1 MQHESEVLME
11 QKNSN
16 QGEVVLF
23 GGNYN
28 ETPWRDNSEPPIDAT
43 ALNKIETGIK
53 GLYSYLNGE
62 YNGKITTLIST
73 INSHLDNKDNPHN
86 VTLTTLG
93 IPLVKNVDVVSA
105 TLISNED
112 IVAMWEGIINDE
124 TINYGDIVEVMV

>member
-1 MQHESEVLME
+1 ME

-62 YNGKITTLIST
+62 YNGNITTLIST

-112 IVAMWEGIINDE
+112 IVAMWEGIIKDE